1 MCLNIVDKSS
11 TNSFI
16 HRLPCRIKSVSL
28 RMTVKP
34 SLSSLHS
41 ANSIGEPT
49 REPLPDSVGAN
60 SSSGSASVK
69 NNYQPI
75 KAQRPKP
82 VNQWTVY
89 DVQKWLRKTCS
100 EYYSNY
106 SIKFLEQDITGEKGF
121 DLEKYGRR
129 SWLCI
134 KLSWKN
140 YERKKAKK
148 CKQKK

>member
-1 MCLNIVDKSS
+1 
-11 TNSFI
+11 
-16 HRLPCRIKSVSL
+16 
-28 RMTVKP
+28 MTVKP
-34 SLSSLHS
+34 SLSSLHPAS
-41 ANSIGEPT
+41 NSIGEAT
-49 REPLPDSVGAN
+49 REPLSDSAN
-60 SSSGSASVK
+60 SSSGSAAK
-69 NNYQPI
+69 NCQPI

-121 DLEKYGRR
+121 DLERYGRR

-148 CKQKK
+148 CKHKKEAFCFVQYLNGKVPEVTKDNWTL

>member
-1 MCLNIVDKSS
+1 
-11 TNSFI
+11 
-16 HRLPCRIKSVSL
+16 
-28 RMTVKP
+28 MTVKP

-106 SIKFLEQDITGEKGF
+106 SIKFLEQDITGRSLVRLTENSLLR
-121 DLEKYGRR
+121 LEIVIPEHRQAILR
-129 SWLCI
+129 EI
-134 KLSWKN
+134 AKLRLRGNILLLKDMEMREVQTQS
-140 YERKKAKK
+140 
-148 CKQKK
+148 QQ